1 MSNEAKVHI
10 LDLSFKGERD
20 YLHGTD
26 IIPALVEL
34 TGPAKNVIV
43 QIHRK
48 TSHQL
53 SAQWVDELKL
63 SQMRK
68 EGNICV
74 LMSYETLEGIK
85 KYIVVTE
92 DPSKPVKTSK
102 PYDEEKVITS
112 SKIQENSITQ
122 ESYAVGSL
130 IERIVALNKSLLT
143 DLEGHASWLFCGIEL
158 KNLPDDRVPLEISF
172 KNKFGRGLF
181 KSIIVTKDEEI
192 GCLTF
197 VENIQA

>member
-1 MSNEAKVHI
+1 MSNEAKLHI
-10 LDLSFKGERD
+10 LDLNFKGERD

-34 TGPAKNVIV
+34 TGPAQNLTV

-53 SAQWVDELKL
+53 SAQWVDEIKL

-68 EGNICV
+68 KGDICV
-74 LMSYETLEGIK
+74 LMSYETLEGMK

-92 DPSKPVKTSK
+92 DLSKPVKTSK
-102 PYDEEKVITS
+102 PYDEKKVINLST
-112 SKIQENSITQ
+112 IQENCISQ
-122 ESYAVGSL
+122 ENYSTGTV

-143 DLEGHASWLFCGIEL
+143 KLENHSSWLFCGIEL
-158 KNLPDDRVPLEISF
+158 KTLPDDRVPLEISF
-172 KNKFGRGLF
+172 KNKFGRGLY
-181 KSIIVTKDEEI
+181 KSIIVVEGQEI

-197 VENIQA
+197 VENNPT

>member
-1 MSNEAKVHI
+1 MNKEAKVHI
-10 LDLSFKGERD
+10 LDLSFKGDRD

-34 TGPAKNVIV
+34 TGPARNLTV

-68 EGNICV
+68 EENICV
-74 LMSYETLEGIK
+74 LMSYETLDDIK

-92 DPSKPVKTSK
+92 DLSKPVKTSK
-102 PYDEEKVITS
+102 PYDEEKVINT
-112 SKIQENSITQ
+112 SKIYETNISQ
-122 ESYAVGSL
+122 ESYSTGSL
-130 IERIVALNKSLLT
+130 IERVVALNKSLLT
-143 DLEGHASWLFCGIEL
+143 DLEDHSSWLFCGIQL
-158 KNLPDDRVPLEISF
+158 KNLPDDSVPLEIIF
-172 KNKFGRGLF
+172 KNKFGRGLY
-181 KSIIVTKDEEI
+181 KSIIITEGQEI
-192 GCLTF
+192 GSLTF
-197 VENIQA
+197 VGNIPL